1 MEDINATP
9 LGKFR
14 KKAKLVT
21 YIALGLGLVFACCA
35 AGFNTRAESSYSS
48 YLTYSTSRSYS
59 SLTGNSYLE
68 EYQEAKSNADLCTL
82 AFVFAGGVADIA
94 ILAWVGANLHI
105 ASKKTSVAA
114 LEAETTAVPATAPM
128 QPEAKDGA
136 PVPPV
141 ANEPVAKEPEP
152 GPDASAP
159 KDADSD

>member
-1 MEDINATP
+1 MGDINATP

-35 AGFNTRAESSYSS
+35 AGLNTKADSSYSS
-48 YLTYSTSRSYS
+48 YLTYGTSRSYS

-114 LEAETTAVPATAPM
+114 LETGAEPAPAQSET
-128 QPEAKDGA
+128 KDGA

-141 ANEPVAKEPEP
+141 ANEPIAKEPEP
-152 GPDASAP
+152 GPDTSAP